1 MTVKELIEYAK
12 EFDKK
17 AVALMEGKNH
27 DYTKKETDA
36 LSNFEASVK
45 NGTVDEVWQAVA
57 VFVNTKME
65 RIISLTKKG
74 VDPKNEAVEDSF
86 LDLHNY
92 LVFLKVAVER
102 SLEKSAGSEIVKPTG
117 SEIVK
122 TENYCIEEGCVSRR
136 YIDSKYCVNHA
147 PVRDL

>member
-102 SLEKSAGSEIVKPTG
+102 SLEKSAGSEIVKDD
-117 SEIVK
+117 
-122 TENYCIEEGCVSRR
+122 NYCIEGGCFSRK
-136 YIDSKYCVNHA
+136 YADSKYCVNHS
-147 PVRDL
+147 PELVL